1 MKTGDHKENREIQGK
16 RENIKKNEVTRKQE
30 NTTKTGEFMDN
41 RRLQG

>member
-1 MKTGDHKENREIQGK
+1 MR
-16 RENIKKNEVTRKQE
+16 IKKQDNARKQE